1 MAFEK
6 VLSEAIIQGCVR
18 KESAWNIISDF
29 SKYPAIIDSVDS
41 VEIIER
47 TEETG
52 LSKWQVSVDSA
63 PLYWVEKDYF
73 NRREFQIQFKSID
86 GDFDA
91 INGQWRITNTED
103 SGIKISFELEYG
115 LGIPVLEEL
124 LGAVLRKKMQN
135 NMEQMVSA
143 IRKELI
149 SRATEE
155 RRFPRITIN
164 KRHTGRQN
172 GLEHDLVIINLSA
185 GGMMINRPA
194 GSIKEGALQL
204 AVAMLDIASVVT
216 DETSDRC
223 RIVFKSPL
231 EDEVLSSL
239 RDSLISEGRAIAV
252 PCAIPHDAILYRSEG
267 ELPFQ
272 LLELTSEGMHLFSP
286 GAKLPDFSAM
296 SPDPAGFPFKEIIRD
311 EKTNTVRV
319 IFSVPLSRE
328 QHRIVADHFGRV
340 AS

>member
-18 KESAWNIISDF
+18 KESAWNILSDY
-29 SKYPAIIDSVDS
+29 SKYPAIMDNVDS

-63 PLYWVEKDYF
+63 PLYWMEKDYF
-73 NRREFQIQFKSID
+73 NHREFQIQFKSID

-91 INGQWRITNTED
+91 INGRWRITNTND
-103 SGIKISFELEYG
+103 SGIKISFELEYN
-115 LGIPVLEEL
+115 LGIPVIEEV
-124 LGAVLRKKMQN
+124 LGAILREKMKH
-135 NMEQMVSA
+135 NMENMVSA
-143 IRKELI
+143 IRKELT

-155 RRFPRITIN
+155 RRFPRASIN

-172 GLEHDLVIINLSA
+172 GVEHDLLIINLSA
-185 GGMMINRPA
+185 GGMMIHKPVR
-194 GSIKEGALQL
+194 SIKEGTLQL
-204 AVAMLDIASVVT
+204 AIAMLDIASIVT
-216 DETSDRC
+216 DEAGDYS
-223 RIVFKSPL
+223 RIVFQRPL
-231 EDEVLSSL
+231 ENEVLSSL
-239 RDSLISEGRAIAV
+239 RESLISEGRAIAV
-252 PCAIPHDAILYRSEG
+252 PRAMPHDAILFHSEG

-272 LLELTSEGMHLFSP
+272 LLELSSQGMHLYSP
-286 GAKLPDFSAM
+286 GAKLPDFSAL

-311 EKTNTVRV
+311 EKTNTIRV

-328 QHRIVADHFGRV
+328 QHRMVSNHFGRV